1 MSTHTHAHRD
11 TQFDGFKS
19 VWADGGSGG
28 EGGYCGVGV
37 AFCAVTFAA
46 PKADAVVVVVAAASR
61 VVALCP
67 RCNAILHRIT
77 GTACRQWL
85 AAAEGGA
92 GRAG

>member
-1 MSTHTHAHRD
+1 MALKVCG
-11 TQFDGFKS
+11 QM
-19 VWADGGSGG
+19 VAAG

-46 PKADAVVVVVAAASR
+46 PKADAVVVVAAASL
-61 VVALCP
+61 VVVLCP